1 MASKCKLVY
10 WDVATCMHCT
20 LMYMAFLSEPDIS
33 PQLCKH
39 LLYCVKQL
47 YAVHC
52 LVQHTSAMCRLVMHL
67 PRNTVQAPSRLLMEP
82 STVVIEEVAET
93 EVVCLALRNFP
104 QMCADVLAA
113 VVIMSW
119 VVAWPKVAS
128 NIARGQLPAGFR
140 PEEALLGV
148 YFAACQ

>member
-1 MASKCKLVY
+1 
-10 WDVATCMHCT
+10 MHCT

-93 EVVCLALRNFP
+93 EVVCFALCYFCH
-104 QMCADVLAA
+104 MFADVLAG
-113 VVIMSW
+113 VIVLSFI
-119 VVAWPKVAS
+119 VAWHS
-128 NIARGQLPAGFR
+128 T
-140 PEEALLGV
+140 
-148 YFAACQ
+148 